1 MQLDLTRLKTPN
13 FQSLWVPVFGWD
25 YCPLLRYGYG
35 DLHHYHKFLIRTSP
49 TLRFHHCILP
59 SYGPAF
65 HINLK
70 QKSTTLSYLNCI
82 KRSNEGFLSR
92 KKNSLFNGF
101 STSNIFHFD
110 PEESGHACIPDH
122 CLRSLPLKP
131 FLAKD
136 SISFALS
143 FRHMFNWQVV
153 DLNLELNLRKTH
165 LLDLEVLVPWLKN

>member
-49 TLRFHHCILP
+49 TLSFHHYILP

-92 KKNSLFNGF
+92 KKIHFLMVSLHQID
-101 STSNIFHFD
+101 STLIQ
-110 PEESGHACIPDH
+110 
-122 CLRSLPLKP
+122 R
-131 FLAKD
+131 
-136 SISFALS
+136 
-143 FRHMFNWQVV
+143 
-153 DLNLELNLRKTH
+153 NLVMHVYQTIA
-165 LLDLEVLVPWLKN
+165 